1 MDVLTT
7 QDRGIATETPR
18 PKSKDEPVLEK
29 LEKNISPVKA
39 VKGEKK
45 KYESRKLKKKLNE
58 VVEQKESLTKVIS
71 EKNSEIL
78 DLKKS
83 INALNEILNSVPI
96 DELRCNSSIAS
107 VKILDLSKKN
117 RQLRTE
123 LETTKN
129 RLSKKE
135 QELRKLEKEMEL
147 VQDKLKLNKDF
158 GRNGVRPVVVV

>member
-1 MDVLTT
+1 MDILTT

-18 PKSKDEPVLEK
+18 PKSRDEPVSEK
-29 LEKNISPVKA
+29 LDKNISPVKT
-39 VKGEKK
+39 VRGEKK
-45 KYESRKLKKKLNE
+45 KSESRKLKKKLNE
-58 VVEQKESLTKVIS
+58 VVEQKESLTKVIN

-129 RLSKKE
+129 RLSKRE
-135 QELRKLEKEMEL
+135 HELRKLEKEMEL

-158 GRNGVRPVVVV
+158 GKNGVRQVVVV